1 MNNCLATLCVY
12 EQEGETPLITAVNEN
27 KGDVVRYLINERKM
41 DITQLDQV
49 RLSVYH

>member
-12 EQEGETPLITAVNEN
+12 KQEGKTPLIIAVNE
-27 KGDVVRYLINERKM
+27 GEGSVVRYLINECKM

>member
-1 MNNCLATLCVY
+1 MNNCLAILCVY
-12 EQEGETPLITAVNEN
+12 EQEGETPLIKAVNEN
-27 KGDVVRYLINERKM
+27 EGSVVRYLINERKM